1 MEKWEKTRLIT
12 TIIKTHESTYG
23 KKKAKKCVLTDI
35 YSMWLHILKTALDLS
50 FIVPVSI
57 ESIDPSVQSAVNVH
71 YCGTEAP
78 LHHSSLDQT
87 SDIPSAAANHYHLL

>member
-1 MEKWEKTRLIT
+1 MEKD
-12 TIIKTHESTYG
+12 
-23 KKKAKKCVLTDI
+23 KKCVLIDI
-35 YSMWLHILKTALDLS
+35 YSMWLHILKIVLGLS

-57 ESIDPSVQSAVNVH
+57 ESIDISVQSAVNVH

-78 LHHSSLDQT
+78 LHHSSQT

>member
-1 MEKWEKTRLIT
+1 MEKK
-12 TIIKTHESTYG
+12 Y
-23 KKKAKKCVLTDI
+23 KKCALIDI
-35 YSMWLHILKTALDLS
+35 YSLWLHILKIVLDLS
-50 FIVPVSI
+50 FIVPMSI

-71 YCGTEAP
+71 YCGAEAP